1 VVLAV
6 DLARSAK
13 DPASMK
19 AFTSVCTNTHKMV
32 FSNVTFFQWANSI
45 INSCPI
51 SLQERFAP
59 SFGLL
64 KNALL
69 ELQSCYIQPVDPLI
83 PRPALMLVGA
93 VASSI
98 YLLEHATWSYK
109 NSELTKELDSEV
121 FRRWVLEG
129 EVEGALQALRR
140 IRTGDSRNRA
150 QLNSRLA
157 FGGVVGPK
165 L

>member
-1 VVLAV
+1 MA
-6 DLARSAK
+6 
-13 DPASMK
+13 
-19 AFTSVCTNTHKMV
+19 

-45 INSCPI
+45 IHPCPI
-51 SLQERFAP
+51 ALQERFTP
-59 SFGLL
+59 SLGLL
-64 KNALL
+64 KKALL
-69 ELQSCYIQPVDPLI
+69 ELDSCYVQPMNPLI

-98 YLLEHATWSYK
+98 YLLEHAIWSYK
-109 NSELTKELDSEV
+109 NSEQTKELDSEV

-129 EVEGALQALRR
+129 EVEGALQAVRR

-150 QLNSRLA
+150 QLNAQLA